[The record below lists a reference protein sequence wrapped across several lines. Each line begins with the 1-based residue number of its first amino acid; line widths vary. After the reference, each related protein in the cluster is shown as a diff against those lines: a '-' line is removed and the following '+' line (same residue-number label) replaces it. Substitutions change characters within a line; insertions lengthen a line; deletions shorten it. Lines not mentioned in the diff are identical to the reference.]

1 MVIMPYI
8 YFKDRRKLEKM
19 AEGGRELGQTKEK
32 SVSKV

>member
-1 MVIMPYI
+1 MMIIPYI
-8 YFKDRRKLEKM
+8 YFKEGRKSLEM

>member
-8 YFKDRRKLEKM
+8 YFKEGRKSEKM
-19 AEGGRELGQTKEK
+19 AEGGREHTKEK